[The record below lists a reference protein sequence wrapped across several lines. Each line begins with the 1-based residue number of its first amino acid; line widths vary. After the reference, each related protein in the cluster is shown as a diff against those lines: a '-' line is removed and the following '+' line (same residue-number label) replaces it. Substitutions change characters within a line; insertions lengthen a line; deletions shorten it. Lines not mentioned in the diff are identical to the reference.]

1 MIERG
6 ISFDGIH
13 SYYDLDLILSK
24 VEIPP
29 AVPKE
34 EYIDLPGGNGS
45 LDLTEVHGEVK
56 FNDREGCKFTFTMN
70 PANDLSD
77 SAFEAKKTEVSNA
90 LNGKKIERIT
100 LDKDADFY
108 YQGRCTVDDYLSNK
122 RIRQIVVTARVKPY
136 KYKQDETVV
145 VVNLPDDEY
154 IIGQEVAI
162 NNSRKTVVPVI
173 TCENETTVVF
183 GTVEKTLSAG
193 THKILDFQLKHGINQ
208 FVVSGSGTI
217 TFKYQE
223 AEL

>member
-34 EYIDLPGGNGS
+34 EFIDLAGGNGS

-77 SAFEAKKTEVSNA
+77 SAFEEKKTEVSNA
-90 LNGKKIERIT
+90 LNGKRFEKIT
-100 LDKDADFY
+100 LDKDSDFY
-108 YQGRCTVDDYLSNK
+108 YQGRCKVDQYLSDR

-136 KYKQDETVV
+136 KYKQNETILNHTLSNEEQTVIAMNGRMSVVPEITCTDDET
-145 VVNLPDDEY
+145 
-154 IIGQEVAI
+154 
-162 NNSRKTVVPVI
+162 K
-173 TCENETTVVF
+173 VVF
-183 GTVEKTLSAG
+183 GSIEKILSAG
-193 THKILDFQLKHGINQ
+193 THKILDFQFKEGANVLKL
-208 FVVSGSGTI
+208 SGSGTI

-223 AEL
+223 GEL

>member
-1 MIERG
+1 MIDRG

-34 EYIDLPGGNGS
+34 EYIDLAGGNGS

-77 SAFEAKKTEVSNA
+77 SAFEEKKTEVSNA

-100 LDKDADFY
+100 LDKDSDFY
-108 YQGRCTVDDYLSNK
+108 YQGRCKVDQYLSDR

-136 KYKQDETVV
+136 KLKQNKTVSTFALSSTEQT
-145 VVNLPDDEY
+145 VN
-154 IIGQEVAI
+154 IRNG
-162 NNSRKTVVPVI
+162 RKTVVPLI
-173 TCENETTVVF
+173 TCSASNAVVVF
-183 GTVEKTLSAG
+183 GSVTKTLSAG
-193 THKILDFQLKHGINQ
+193 THEILDFQLKHGDNI
-208 FVVSGSGTI
+208 FKVSGSGTI
-217 TFKYQE
+217 KFEYQE
-223 AEL
+223 GEL